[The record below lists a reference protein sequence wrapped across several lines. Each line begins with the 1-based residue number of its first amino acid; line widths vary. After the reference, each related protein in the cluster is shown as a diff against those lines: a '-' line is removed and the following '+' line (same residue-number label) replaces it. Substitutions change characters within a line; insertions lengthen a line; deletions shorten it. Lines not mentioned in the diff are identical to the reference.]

1 MFFLPALGLVILGLE
16 WCLKRE
22 LGMRI
27 VCKRTDE
34 LSSSE
39 WRQIVALFES
49 VFEREN
55 SIERLKE
62 AYTQNVLGYSFHAII
77 EDDDQIVGLNS
88 YVPAY
93 YLFKGEKMLF
103 ANSVTSMVAKKYR
116 DFFSFFD
123 MVKAAY
129 SYMAKNGVSFVFGFP
144 NDNSYP
150 VLLKSKLMREIG
162 KMSIHCLP
170 YRIGGIKS
178 ALSFLN
184 LFSVCISR
192 LWVGFLGLFANPDIY
207 DYQIHKEEESYN
219 RMRYSRQDGDYR
231 KINERGCEFVYKI
244 MRYDHIWTAF
254 LIDVS
259 PKSSRNFNK
268 ALQYLIEHQGKEF
281 DLILYIGSIPSLY
294 TGLIRIPERFEP
306 KRFNFMGRIL
316 DSKSID
322 NAIWDL
328 HLWDTNLS
336 NYDLL

>member
-129 SYMAKNGVSFVFGFP
+129 SYMAKNGVSFVITP
-144 NDNSYP
+144 
-150 VLLKSKLMREIG
+150 
-162 KMSIHCLP
+162 
-170 YRIGGIKS
+170 
-178 ALSFLN
+178 
-184 LFSVCISR
+184 
-192 LWVGFLGLFANPDIY
+192 
-207 DYQIHKEEESYN
+207 
-219 RMRYSRQDGDYR
+219 
-231 KINERGCEFVYKI
+231 
-244 MRYDHIWTAF
+244 
-254 LIDVS
+254 
-259 PKSSRNFNK
+259 
-268 ALQYLIEHQGKEF
+268 
-281 DLILYIGSIPSLY
+281 
-294 TGLIRIPERFEP
+294 IR
-306 KRFNFMGRIL
+306 
-316 DSKSID
+316 SC
-322 NAIWDL
+322 
-328 HLWDTNLS
+328 
-336 NYDLL
+336 

>member
-1 MFFLPALGLVILGLE
+1 
-16 WCLKRE
+16 
-22 LGMRI
+22 
-27 VCKRTDE
+27 
-34 LSSSE
+34 
-39 WRQIVALFES
+39 
-49 VFEREN
+49 
-55 SIERLKE
+55 
-62 AYTQNVLGYSFHAII
+62 
-77 EDDDQIVGLNS
+77 
-88 YVPAY
+88 
-93 YLFKGEKMLF
+93 MLF
-103 ANSVTSMVAKKYR
+103 ANSVTSMVAKRYR

-170 YRIGGIKS
+170 YRIGGIKP

-184 LFSVCISR
+184 LFSVSISR
-192 LWVGFLGLFANPDIY
+192 LWVGLLGLFANPDIC
-207 DYQIHKEEESYN
+207 DYPIHKEEESYN
-219 RMRYSRQDGDYR
+219 RKRYSHKDGDYR
-231 KINERGCEFVYKI
+231 KISERGCEFVYKI
-244 MRYDHIWTAF
+244 MRYDHIRTAF